1 MKNMKIQD
9 IAFLI
14 ILTILLLFFRKP
26 KAFVWAGLISL
37 ALSIPLFAKWI
48 FFTAQHLV
56 YYAFAFFAIAV
67 LMNLLERR
75 K

>member
-1 MKNMKIQD
+1 MKLQD

-14 ILTILLLFFRKP
+14 IFFIILVKRNSR
-26 KAFVWAGLISL
+26 VSIVAGLICL
-37 ALSIPLFAKWI
+37 ALSIPLFALWM

-56 YYAFAFFAIAV
+56 WYSAAFFFLSIV
-67 LMNLLERR
+67 LLFKN